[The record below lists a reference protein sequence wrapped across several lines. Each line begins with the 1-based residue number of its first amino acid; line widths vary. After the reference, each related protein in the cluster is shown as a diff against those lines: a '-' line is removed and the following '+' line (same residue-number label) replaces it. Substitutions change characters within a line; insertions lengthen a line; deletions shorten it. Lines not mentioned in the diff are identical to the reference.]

1 MFIPSMRK
9 VKQYVANMSVKLKV
23 GNLFSQLYEFDNFR
37 GPWYRIGRG

>member
-9 VKQYVANMSVKLKV
+9 VKHYVANMSVKLKV
-23 GNLFSQLYEFDNFR
+23 GNFR